1 MKELDDVFD
10 DDVMLD
16 EVIDN
21 ELNVDNP
28 SQTGD
33 IFDELTTSAD
43 GENKSLLEQLLQ
55 AKGFKDNKVVIL
67 GEDNNQEEVDFFSL
81 STMEQLQLLNDEAPA
96 QTSEISN
103 SEKLFLENLKASN
116 LTIESFL
123 EDYKNKIISE
133 NTTQTPS
140 YEIDSYDDQELFLL
154 DLKSKYD
161 LTDDELSRELEK
173 ELKDPDLF
181 TKKTTKLREEYKQL
195 EDNYKKEQDAQLE
208 QGRVEQYNKFVDL
221 MVDTAIKTPELY
233 NIELEDSEKNEVLA
247 FILDLDENGTS
258 DFYKSLNDPS
268 KLYKAAWFLKYG
280 EEAFDAIRNT
290 YEQEMSKTKQDRSQV
305 VIKSKDKKEL
315 NIHDL
320 F

>member
-16 EVIDN
+16 EVIEN
-21 ELNVDNP
+21 ELNVDSP

-33 IFDELTTSAD
+33 IFDELTTSAN

-55 AKGFKDNKVVIL
+55 TKGFKDNKVVIL